1 MTDTV
6 PVPGRPAIDQRR
18 RLVIIGA
25 LLLGMLLAALDQTIV
40 ATALPTI
47 AGDLHGLSDLSWIV
61 TAYILASTASTPL
74 WGKLGDLYGRKI
86 FFQAAIVIF
95 LIGSVLSGLSSSIL
109 MLIAFRA
116 IQGIGGGGLM
126 IGAQAIVG
134 DVVSPRDRGKY
145 QGMFG
150 AVFGV
155 TSVIGPL
162 IGGFFVQNLSWRWV
176 FYVNL
181 PFGAVALVVTAIVL
195 PGTLARVA
203 HVIDYLG
210 TILLAAAATSLVL
223 LTTLGGTTYRWAS
236 PQIIVMAVAG
246 VVFIVA
252 FVLVERRA
260 AEPVLPLRLFA
271 NRVFSVS
278 SAVGFVVGF
287 AMFGAITYLP
297 QYMQVVRGASPIDSG
312 LELLPLMAG
321 LLLTSTLSGIAI
333 SRWGR
338 YKIFPIVG
346 TALMTVGMY
355 LLSLLGVATGTLASS
370 VYMFVLG
377 VGIGAVMQVLVIAV
391 QNVVPYSDLG
401 VATSGATFFRSIG
414 GSFGTAVFGAIF
426 ASQLTGN
433 LVRYLTGTPVP
444 AGFNASAGA
453 SPAVLAKL
461 PPAVHAGY
469 IHAFAASL
477 HTVFLIAVPIT
488 AVAFALTWLLKEV
501 PLRKTASV
509 PDPAQVIAPTAM
521 PAARDSADEVTR
533 ALSVLARKEDR
544 ARVYEE
550 LAKTASVDLDPR
562 STWVLFRLD
571 GHPRLDLSALAAAI
585 DVTTGQLSPLLA
597 PLEEAGYVRITP
609 AAQTSPMTAQLTPAG
624 AAAIERL
631 VRARQQGLTRLLGG
645 WSAELD
651 AQLAAEL
658 QQLTRDLLRDPAR
671 RNQLLAVPAHT
682 PIP

>member
-1 MTDTV
+1 MTSTL
-6 PVPGRPAIDQRR
+6 PASGPPAIEQRR
-18 RLVIIGA
+18 LLVIIGA

-95 LIGSVLSGLSSSIL
+95 LVGSALSGLSHSIL
-109 MLIAFRA
+109 ELIAFRA
-116 IQGIGGGGLM
+116 VQGIGGGGLT

-134 DVVSPRDRGKY
+134 DVVAPRDRGKY
-145 QGMFG
+145 QGIFG

-155 TSVIGPL
+155 ASVLGPL

-181 PFGAVALVVTAIVL
+181 PIGAVALVVTAIVL
-195 PGTLARVA
+195 PGSLTRVR

-223 LTTLGGTTYRWAS
+223 LTTLGGNTYRWAS
-236 PQIIVMAVAG
+236 PQIIFLAVAS

-252 FVLVERRA
+252 FILTERRA
-260 AEPVLPLRLFA
+260 SEPVLPLRLFT

-297 QYMQVVRGASPIDSG
+297 QYMQVVRGSSPTGSG
-312 LELLPLMAG
+312 LQLLPLMAG
-321 LLLTSTLSGIAI
+321 LLLTSTLSGILI

-338 YKIFPIVG
+338 YKIFPIIG
-346 TALMTVGMY
+346 TALMTAGMY
-355 LLSLLGVATGTLASS
+355 LLSMLGVGTSTLASS
-370 VYMFVLG
+370 AYMFVLG

-401 VATSGATFFRSIG
+401 VATSGVTFFRSIG

-433 LVRYLTGTPVP
+433 LAHYLAGTHIP
-444 AGFNASAGA
+444 AGFSASAGA
-453 SPAVLAKL
+453 SPATLAKL

-469 IHAFAASL
+469 VHAFAASL
-477 HTVFLIAVPIT
+477 HTVFLVAVPIA
-488 AVAFALTWLLKEV
+488 AVAFALSWLLKEV
-501 PLRKTASV
+501 PLRKVASV
-509 PDPAQVIAPTAM
+509 PDPAQVVGPSAM
-521 PAARDSADEVTR
+521 PAARDSADEVAR
-533 ALSVLARKEDR
+533 VLSVLARKEDR
-544 ARVYEE
+544 VRVYQE
-550 LAKTASVDLDPR
+550 LAQAASVSLDPR

-571 GHPRLDLSALAAAI
+571 GHPRLDLSALAGTLH
-585 DVTTGQLSPLLA
+585 VSTGQLSTLLA
-597 PLEEAGYVRITP
+597 PLAEAGYVAITP
-609 AAQTSPMTAQLTPAG
+609 PPQSPVIVQLTPAG

-631 VRARQQGLTRLLGG
+631 VSARRQGLTQLLGS
-645 WSAELD
+645 WSDEHD

-658 QQLTRDLLRDPAR
+658 LQLTLDLLRNPAR
-671 RNQLLAVPAHT
+671 RNQLLAVPAPT
-682 PIP
+682 PVP

>member
-1 MTDTV
+1 MTST
-6 PVPGRPAIDQRR
+6 RPASGPPVIDQRR
-18 RLVIIGA
+18 LLVIIGA
-25 LLLGMLLAALDQTIV
+25 LLLGTLLAALDQTIV

-74 WGKLGDLYGRKI
+74 WGKLGDQYGRKI

-95 LIGSVLSGLSSSIL
+95 LAGSALSGLSNSIL
-109 MLIAFRA
+109 ELIAFRA
-116 IQGIGGGGLM
+116 IQGIGGGGLT

-134 DVVSPRDRGKY
+134 DIVAPRDRGKY
-145 QGMFG
+145 QGIFG

-155 TSVIGPL
+155 ASVLGPL

-181 PFGAVALVVTAIVL
+181 PIGAVALVVTAIVL
-195 PGTLARVA
+195 PGTLTRVH

-210 TILLAAAATSLVL
+210 SILLAAAATSLVL
-223 LTTLGGTTYRWAS
+223 LTTLGGNTYRWAS
-236 PQIIVMAVAG
+236 PPIILLAVAG
-246 VVFIVA
+246 GVFIVA
-252 FVLVERRA
+252 FILAERRA

-297 QYMQVVRGASPIDSG
+297 QYMQVVRGASPTGSG
-312 LELLPLMAG
+312 LQLLPLMAG
-321 LLLTSTLSGIAI
+321 LLLTSTLSGILI

-338 YKIFPIVG
+338 YKIFPIIG

-355 LLSLLGVATGTLASS
+355 LLSMLGVGTSTLASS
-370 VYMFVLG
+370 AYMFVLG

-391 QNVVPYSDLG
+391 QNVVPYADLG

-433 LVRYLTGTPVP
+433 LARYLAGTPIP
-444 AGFNASAGA
+444 AGFNVSAGA
-453 SPAVLAKL
+453 SPAALAKL

-469 IHAFAASL
+469 VHAFAASL
-477 HTVFLIAVPIT
+477 HTVFLIAVPIA

-501 PLRKTASV
+501 PLRKVASV
-509 PDPAQVIAPTAM
+509 PDPAQVVGPSAM
-521 PAARDSADEVTR
+521 PAARDSADEVAR
-533 ALSVLARKEDR
+533 VLSVLARKEDR
-544 ARVYEE
+544 GRVYQE
-550 LAKTASVDLDPR
+550 LAKAASVSLDPR

-585 DVTTGQLSPLLA
+585 DVTTGQLSALLA
-597 PLEEAGYVRITP
+597 PLAAAGYVAMTP
-609 AAQTSPMTAQLTPAG
+609 AAQSPVIVQLTPAG
-624 AAAIERL
+624 AAAVERL
-631 VRARQQGLTRLLGG
+631 VSARRQGLTQLLGS
-645 WSAELD
+645 WSDEHD
-651 AQLAAEL
+651 AQLADEL
-658 QQLTRDLLRDPAR
+658 QRLTLDLLRNPAR
-671 RNQLLAVPAHT
+671 RSQLLAVPAPA

>member
-1 MTDTV
+1 MTST
-6 PVPGRPAIDQRR
+6 RPASGPPAIEQRR
-18 RLVIIGA
+18 LLVIIGA

-95 LIGSVLSGLSSSIL
+95 LVGSALSGLSHSI
-109 MLIAFRA
+109 MELIAFRA
-116 IQGIGGGGLM
+116 IQGIGGGGLT

-134 DVVSPRDRGKY
+134 DVVAPRDRGKY
-145 QGMFG
+145 QGIFG

-155 TSVIGPL
+155 ASVLGPL

-181 PFGAVALVVTAIVL
+181 PIGAVALVVTAIVL
-195 PGTLARVA
+195 PGSLTRVR

-223 LTTLGGTTYRWAS
+223 LTTLGGNTYRWAS
-236 PQIIVMAVAG
+236 PQIIFLAVAS

-252 FVLVERRA
+252 FVLTERRA
-260 AEPVLPLRLFA
+260 AEPVLPLRLFT

-297 QYMQVVRGASPIDSG
+297 QYMQVVRGSSPTGSG
-312 LELLPLMAG
+312 LQLLPLMAG
-321 LLLTSTLSGIAI
+321 LLLTSTLSGILI

-338 YKIFPIVG
+338 YKIFPIIG
-346 TALMTVGMY
+346 TALMTAGMY
-355 LLSLLGVATGTLASS
+355 LLSMLGVGTSTLASS
-370 VYMFVLG
+370 AYMFVLG

-401 VATSGATFFRSIG
+401 VATSGVTFFRSIG
-414 GSFGTAVFGAIF
+414 GSFGTAAFGAIF

-433 LVRYLTGTPVP
+433 LAHYLAGTHIP
-444 AGFNASAGA
+444 AGFSASAGA
-453 SPAVLAKL
+453 SPATLAKL

-469 IHAFAASL
+469 VHAFAASL
-477 HTVFLIAVPIT
+477 HTVFLVATPIA

-501 PLRKTASV
+501 PLRKVASV
-509 PDPAQVIAPTAM
+509 PDPAQVVGPSAM
-521 PAARDSADEVTR
+521 PAARDSADEVVR

-544 ARVYEE
+544 VRVYQE
-550 LAKTASVDLDPR
+550 LAQAASVSLDPR

-571 GHPRLDLSALAAAI
+571 GHPRLDLSALAGTF
-585 DVTTGQLSPLLA
+585 DVSTGQLSALLA
-597 PLEEAGYVRITP
+597 PLAEAGYVAMTP
-609 AAQTSPMTAQLTPAG
+609 PPEAPVIVQLTPAG
-624 AAAIERL
+624 TAAIDRL
-631 VRARQQGLTRLLGG
+631 VSARRQGLTQLLGS
-645 WSAELD
+645 WSDEHD
-651 AQLAAEL
+651 AQLAGEL
-658 QQLTRDLLRDPAR
+658 QQLTLDLLRNPAR
-671 RNQLLAVPAHT
+671 RNQLLAVPAPT
-682 PIP
+682 PVP